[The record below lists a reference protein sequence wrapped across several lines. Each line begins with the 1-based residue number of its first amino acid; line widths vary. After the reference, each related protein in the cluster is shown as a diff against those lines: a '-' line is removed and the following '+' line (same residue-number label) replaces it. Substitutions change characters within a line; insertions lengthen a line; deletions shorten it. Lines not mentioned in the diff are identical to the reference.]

1 MRRADTTVICDVCQ
15 YQSYTTSE
23 LTTGKLKYRC
33 CEWFDENNMFLWIL
47 VNGQDICPS
56 CQAIV
61 NRAADLFT
69 LPEMRQQS
77 GMALD
82 GQQAA

>member
-15 YQSYTTSE
+15 YQNYTTSE

-47 VNGQDICPS
+47 VNGHDICPN

-61 NRAADLFT
+61 NRAADLYA
-69 LPEMRQQS
+69 LPELHQQS
-77 GMALD
+77 GLE
-82 GQQAA
+82 GQGVA